1 VQQSNSSKHIGIAGA
16 GLVGSLIAVFL
27 LRRGYQVSLFDRR
40 KDFRKTG
47 GYQGK
52 SINMALS
59 NRGLRALKAVD
70 LEQAINDLAIP
81 MHGRAV
87 HNEDGREVF
96 LPYGKKGQFINSISR
111 NVLNARLLDA
121 AEKAG
126 AKIHFNANIT
136 SVNLEKTSFTTLDDH
151 GISSSFSVDYLIGAD
166 GAHSA
171 VRAAFLNTKDF
182 SFSESFIEHGYKEL
196 HIPPDQNKQFQ
207 LEPNALHI
215 WPRESFMLIALPNPD
230 ASFTCTLFYPHKGSH
245 SFESLNNPL
254 AIQQFFEKY
263 FPDVISRI
271 PFLIKDFTSN
281 PIGKLVT
288 VRSYPW
294 VYNNTL
300 MIGDAAH
307 AIVPFYGQGMNA
319 GFEDCLILNQLLDDH
334 HEDWPKA
341 LHAFQLLRKPD
352 TDAIAELALDNFIEM
367 RDLVRNEKFILQ
379 KKIEGKIH
387 EAFPELWKPL
397 YTMVTFESGM
407 SYAQARQLGKKQQ
420 EIMEEVLSMP
430 GIETSWTALDYR
442 AIAEKLHQG

>member
-1 VQQSNSSKHIGIAGA
+1 MQHSNNSRHIGIAGA
-16 GLVGSLIAVFL
+16 GLVGSLLAVFL

-87 HNEDGREVF
+87 HNEDGREIF

-126 AKIHFNANIT
+126 AKIYFKSSIT
-136 SVNLEKTSFTTLDDH
+136 SVNLQDTSFVVIDDS
-151 GISSSFSVDYLIGAD
+151 GMRSTYNVDQLIGAD

-171 VRAAFLNTKDF
+171 VRSAFLNTKDF
-182 SFSESFIEHGYKEL
+182 HFSESYIEHGYKEL
-196 HIPPDQNKQFQ
+196 HIPPDQNNQFQ
-207 LEPNALHI
+207 LEPHALHI

-230 ASFTCTLFYPHKGSH
+230 ASFTCTLFYPHTGPH
-245 SFESLNNPL
+245 SFESLNDSS

-263 FPDVISRI
+263 FPDVIIRI
-271 PFLIKDFTSN
+271 PSLLNDFTNN

-288 VRSYPW
+288 VHTYPW
-294 VYNNTL
+294 VHNNTL
-300 MIGDAAH
+300 LIGDAAH

-319 GFEDCLILNQLLDDH
+319 GFEDCLILDQLLDKHD
-334 HEDWPKA
+334 EDWRTA
-341 LHAFQLLRKPD
+341 SNEFQQIRKPD

-387 EAFPELWKPL
+387 EHFPDLWKPL
-397 YTMVTFESGM
+397 YTMVTFEESM

-420 EIMEEVLSMP
+420 KIMEEVLGQP
-430 GIETSWTALDYR
+430 DIATNWTSLDFR
-442 AIAEKLHQG
+442 SIAEKLHLI